1 MLAHCPPGTR
11 TTLSVRRAGNAA
23 VLGVADNGPG
33 VPQTDLANLFKPFQ
47 RLTDHDPAG
56 GLSSGLGLS
65 LAKQIIANAGGQLWY
80 EDREGGGSRFVIELP
95 EVPRDPNDAGH

>member
-1 MLAHCPPGTR
+1 MNNVLAHCPPGTR

-47 RLTDHDPAG
+47 RGNSGTAKG
-56 GLSSGLGLS
+56 GVGLS
-65 LAKQIIANAGGQLWY
+65 LALVNAIAHHRVARIGAVTDGGLSVAVTFPLAAAMQQP
-80 EDREGGGSRFVIELP
+80 D
-95 EVPRDPNDAGH
+95 